1 MPCTPDNCDI
11 HDFMVAPNSAWCR
24 MEYAKRS
31 GEGSRLASEM
41 GLADAIFRMGDLVE
55 ELLTE
60 RKSRFKPTRQQTEAK
75 PPARR
80 GGTPL

>member
-11 HDFMVAPNSAWCR
+11 HDFMVASGSAWCR

-31 GEGSRLASEM
+31 SEGSRLASEM
-41 GLADAIFRMGDLVE
+41 GLADAILRVGDLVE
-55 ELLTE
+55 ELLEE
-60 RKSRFKPTRQQTEAK
+60 RKSRFKPSRQQTDAK

>member
-1 MPCTPDNCDI
+1 MPCTPDYCDD
-11 HDFMVAPNSAWCR
+11 HDYMVASGSAWCR
-24 MEYAKRS
+24 VEYAKRS
-31 GEGSRLASEM
+31 SEGSRLASEM
-41 GLADAIFRMGDLVE
+41 GLADAIYRMGDLVE

-60 RKSRFKPTRQQTEAK
+60 RKSRFTPRRQQTEAK